1 MQYYEL
7 NTLKH
12 NFKDNTFNNR
22 PNLLALLK
30 SITNPLYEPGEDEL
44 KTLWIKVENPSY
56 ETFRKDLLE
65 EEPDAKEEEI
75 QYEYEKYSD
84 PWLGY
89 PVQLNDSVLL
99 KERLQGTE
107 TIGIVP
113 KDILPR
119 YCDTMFPSG
128 SVHNFMNLW
137 EEDLAAL
144 PYVTWQEVPVP
155 ELND

>member
-1 MQYYEL
+1 MRGG
-7 NTLKH
+7 NSTH
-12 NFKDNTFNNR
+12 V
-22 PNLLALLK
+22 
-30 SITNPLYEPGEDEL
+30 SLYVCEDEQGYYFIVDGRSENRFL
-44 KTLWIKVENPSY
+44 ETINCYIAIK
-56 ETFRKDLLE
+56 R
-65 EEPDAKEEEI
+65 
-75 QYEYEKYSD
+75 
-84 PWLGY
+84 LGY
-89 PVQLNDSVLL
+89 PVQLNDRLLL

-113 KDILPR
+113 KDI
-119 YCDTMFPSG
+119 FPSG